1 MDLWDETCGFC
12 AEIRNLEQDNNLLHS
27 HITPA
32 TGLHSRVLYETAH
45 FQVIPTL
52 GAFVEGYV
60 MVVSKDH
67 YDCVG
72 KLPPEQIA
80 ELEQIVEEMKGRIR
94 RRYGTAA
101 VCFEHGSVSCTNRF
115 GGCINHAHL
124 HIVPCRENLVDQVR
138 QYDLELSPITTLDA
152 LAQYGRDGRPYLY
165 FQDADG
171 ARFLIT
177 GLCFVSQFFRMLLA
191 RHHAVGECWDWRKH
205 LYLENIGKTI
215 DALKDPQT

>member
-12 AEIRNLEQDNNLLHS
+12 AEIRDLPQDNNLMQT

-32 TGLHSRVLYETAH
+32 TGLKNRIVYETAH

-72 KLPPEQIA
+72 KLPPEQIR
-80 ELEQIVEEMKGRIR
+80 ELEQVVEEMERRIR
-94 RRYGTAA
+94 SRYGTQT

-124 HIVPCRENLVDQVR
+124 HIVPCGASLVYQVR
-138 QYDLELSPITTLDA
+138 EYDLTLTPITALDA
-152 LAQYGRDGRPYLY
+152 LAEYGRDGRPYLY
-165 FQDADG
+165 FRDVDAQQY
-171 ARFLIT
+171 LIT
-177 GLCFVSQFFRMLLA
+177 GLCVISQFFRMLLA
-191 RHHAVGECWDWRKH
+191 RHHGVGEYWDWRQN
-205 LYLENIGKTI
+205 LYMENIPRTI
-215 DALKDPQT
+215 EALKDPQ